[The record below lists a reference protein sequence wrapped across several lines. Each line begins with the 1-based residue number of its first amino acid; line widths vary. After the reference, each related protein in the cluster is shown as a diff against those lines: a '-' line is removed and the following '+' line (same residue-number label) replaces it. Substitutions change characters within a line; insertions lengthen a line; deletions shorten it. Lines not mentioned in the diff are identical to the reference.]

1 MPYTIPRVSK
11 SISPLL
17 LVMLLFAAS
26 CGSEDPTATPTAGR
40 SADPTATPTLAPSA
54 DPIATPTT
62 TRVDTPT
69 PGIAEGATPTVA
81 PTDAAAFV
89 RSTGDVDGVVF
100 AVTEGSEA
108 TFTVQEQLAS
118 LALPNDA
125 VMRTSELGGEVRLDG
140 GESRVTLDLQS
151 MTSDSS
157 NRDRYVQSRMFPGQ
171 QTATITF
178 GDLRPLPAG
187 FVNGDE
193 VLTEVTGTLSINA
206 IEVPLTFAVEARDD
220 GDAVVVLG
228 RTDFTWDQLAM
239 PVPTA
244 RSVVSVED
252 TVRVNVLL
260 TLDPQPAPAG

>member
-1 MPYTIPRVSK
+1 MPFPIARASK
-11 SISPLL
+11 SISTLL

-40 SADPTATPTLAPSA
+40 SADPTATPTAAP
-54 DPIATPTT
+54 
-62 TRVDTPT
+62 VTPT
-69 PGIAEGATPTVA
+69 PGMVEGATPTVA
-81 PTDAAAFV
+81 PTDRAAFE

-100 AVTEGSEA
+100 AVTVDSEA

-157 NRDRYVQSRMFPGQ
+157 NRDRYVQSRLFPGQ

-193 VLTEVTGTLSINA
+193 VSTEVTGTLSINS
-206 IEVPLTFAVEARDD
+206 IEVPLTFAVETRDD
-220 GDAVVVLG
+220 GDSVVVLG

-244 RSVVSVED
+244 RPVVSVED

-260 TLDPQPAPAG
+260 TLEPQPAPAG